1 MGETR
6 RRFPADSGLTKG
18 SGPKR
23 RPIFSTDATRPAE
36 FLQRVTLDL
45 TGAPER
51 ATMPRE
57 KGLVCL
63 VTGGCGFLGKH
74 LVRLLAERSEEL
86 KEIRVLDMVLDR
98 ELEALSTASLRVS
111 LMQGDITSPGDMAR
125 AIQGADLVFH
135 LASVIDFLGLIP
147 ESQILSIN
155 IQGTQTVIDACV
167 QHDVPTLVYTSSMEA
182 VGPNSKGQPFH
193 RGDEDTVYE
202 FAPASVYGRSKFQ
215 AEGLIRGANGMKTA
229 SGKTL
234 FTLALR
240 PLGIYGEGVFLLR
253 NLAERASLCRGRLF
267 RLSSADARMGCAYV
281 GNVVWMHL
289 LAARALREKPGLVG
303 GQVYYCY
310 DDSPDRSF
318 LDFNMEFLASCGTL
332 DLTGAPERA
341 TMPREKGLV
350 CLVTGGCGFLGKHLV
365 RLLAERSEELKEIRV
380 LDMVLDREL
389 EALSTASLRVSLM
402 QGDITSPGDMARAI
416 QGADL
421 IFHLASVIDFL
432 GLIPESQILSINI
445 QGTQTV
451 IDACVQHDV
460 PTLVYT
466 SSMEAV
472 GPNSKGQ
479 PFHRGDED
487 TVYEFAPASVYA
499 RSKFQAEGLI
509 RGANGMK
516 VRARGSA
523 GSSPLNLHC
532 YNGP

>member
-1 MGETR
+1 MC
-6 RRFPADSGLTKG
+6 
-18 SGPKR
+18 
-23 RPIFSTDATRPAE
+23 STFAVF
-36 FLQRVTLDL
+36 FLKTLDL

-111 LMQGDITSPGDMAR
+111 LMQGDITSPGDIAR
-125 AIQGADLVFH
+125 AIQGADLV
-135 LASVIDFLGLIP
+135 
-147 ESQILSIN
+147 
-155 IQGTQTVIDACV
+155 
-167 QHDVPTLVYTSSMEA
+167 
-182 VGPNSKGQPFH
+182 
-193 RGDEDTVYE
+193 
-202 FAPASVYGRSKFQ
+202 
-215 AEGLIRGANGMKTA
+215 
-229 SGKTL
+229 
-234 FTLALR
+234 
-240 PLGIYGEGVFLLR
+240 
-253 NLAERASLCRGRLF
+253 
-267 RLSSADARMGCAYV
+267 
-281 GNVVWMHL
+281 
-289 LAARALREKPGLVG
+289 
-303 GQVYYCY
+303 
-310 DDSPDRSF
+310 
-318 LDFNMEFLASCGTL
+318 
-332 DLTGAPERA
+332 
-341 TMPREKGLV
+341 
-350 CLVTGGCGFLGKHLV
+350 
-365 RLLAERSEELKEIRV
+365 
-380 LDMVLDREL
+380 
-389 EALSTASLRVSLM
+389 
-402 QGDITSPGDMARAI
+402 
-416 QGADL
+416 
-421 IFHLASVIDFL
+421 FHLASVIDFL

-516 VRARGSA
+516 TASGKTLFTLALRPLGIYGEDALVLRNLAERASLCRGRLFRLSSADARMGHAYVGNVVWMHLLAARALREKPGLVGGQVYYCYDDSPDRSFLDFNMEFLAPCGVKLVGQQRPVLPFFLVFLLTILVELVGFFLRPFCTFASSLNRYTLLMSCSTFTVRTSKATRHFGYR
-523 GSSPLNLHC
+523 PLYTWEQSRAHTIRWLQSLQGLHEL
-532 YNGP
+532 